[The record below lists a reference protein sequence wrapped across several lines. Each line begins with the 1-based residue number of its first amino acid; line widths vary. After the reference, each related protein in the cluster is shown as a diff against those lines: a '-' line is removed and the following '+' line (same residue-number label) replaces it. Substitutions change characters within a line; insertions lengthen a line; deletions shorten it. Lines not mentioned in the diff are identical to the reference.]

1 MSRDPEQQGVPNRF
15 CWTQSSLRT
24 ILFHRLDL
32 DRRNALERVAF
43 LLARICHVSEGSRAE
58 ARDQR
63 RFEKQ
68 AGGVKSRREDQ
79 RKGEWEESI
88 RCLQ

>member
-43 LLARICHVSEGSRAE
+43 LLARICHVSEAVE
-58 ARDQR
+58 QR
-63 RFEKQ
+63 REIN
-68 AGGVKSRREDQ
+68 GGLRSRREES
-79 RKGEWEESI
+79 RVGERIKKKG
-88 RCLQ
+88 